1 MAVALI
7 DLINGIFSIIFVLV
21 STIVGLI
28 TMSKYFKSKKR
39 TILWIGLAWILI
51 VSPWWPSSL
60 SVLCALITG
69 KGLSLQLYLFVGNFL
84 VPAFILFLVAGLTNT
99 YLIEKQK
106 IILGIFLI
114 LGVIFEVYFIY
125 YLIVDPSIHG
135 ELQGLVDIEFR
146 GFLRIYLIL
155 NILLTLIL
163 GILIALNSIKSVE
176 PEIKLRGKFLLMAF
190 ISWTIGAIF
199 DATIPLNFVTLP
211 IIRII
216 LISSAIEFYF
226 GFVLPDW
233 IKTRFL
239 KQT

>member
-28 TMSKYFKSKKR
+28 TVSKYFKSKKR

-69 KGLSLQLYLFVGNFL
+69 KGLSLQLYLFIGNFL
-84 VPAFILFLVAGLTNT
+84 VPVFIFCIVAGFTNT
-99 YLIEKQK
+99 YLLEKQK
-106 IILGIFLI
+106 IILVVFFIF
-114 LGVIFEVYFIY
+114 GVIFEVYFLY
-125 YLIVDPSIHG
+125 YLAIDPSVHG
-135 ELQGLVDIEFR
+135 ELNGLVDIEFR
-146 GFLRIYLIL
+146 GFLRIYLIFI
-155 NILLTLIL
+155 ILLTLVF
-163 GILIALNSIKSVE
+163 GILIARNSIKAE
-176 PEIKLRGKFLLMAF
+176 QPEIKLRGKYLLMAF

-199 DATIPLNFVTLP
+199 DATVPLNFVTLP

-216 LISSAIEFYF
+216 LISSALEFYF

-233 IKTRFL
+233 IKPRSL
-239 KQT
+239 K